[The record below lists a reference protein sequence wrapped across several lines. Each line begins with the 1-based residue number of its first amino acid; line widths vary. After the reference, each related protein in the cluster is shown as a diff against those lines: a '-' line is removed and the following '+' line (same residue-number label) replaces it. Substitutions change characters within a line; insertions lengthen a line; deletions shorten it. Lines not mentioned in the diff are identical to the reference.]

1 MSFCPH
7 GREAAARSDR
17 PSGWAEGPLLRF
29 DAGGRPVAAPAAA
42 LPASAMLVME
52 IASKDE
58 GPGRLIGVEPRALG
72 CSAPWEAALQGCY
85 ASPPRRCPVLSGRG
99 AWGSSRSLRPTG
111 STTVSVAGCRSASA
125 HSAIAGTFTAP
136 VSARSSHA
144 GSRCAERVP
153 ATRDPSVAPAN
164 TLSGSGVTASG
175 KSWK

>member
-1 MSFCPH
+1 MSLCPR
-7 GREAAARSDR
+7 GRIAAARSDR
-17 PSGWAEGPLLRF
+17 PIWPGRRSPVEIRCGWEA
-29 DAGGRPVAAPAAA
+29 VAAPAVA
-42 LPASAMLVME
+42 LPASAMLAME

-99 AWGSSRSLRPTG
+99 AWGSCRRLTG
-111 STTVSVAGCRSASA
+111 FTTVSVAGCRSASA
-125 HSAIAGTFTAP
+125 HSAIAGIFTAP

-144 GSRCAERVP
+144 GSRCAVRVP

-164 TLSGSGVTASG
+164 TLSGSGVIASG
-175 KSWK
+175 ESQK